1 MREILQTECE
11 KTGET
16 LKTPRVLGWTAP
28 ASPEVAQT
36 VLDATPGDID
46 GRSEWL
52 WLRLANGALM
62 LATFPRGDAYFATEA
77 DEARP

>member
-11 KTGET
+11 KTGDT
-16 LKTPRVLGWTAP
+16 LETPRVLGWTVPAAP
-28 ASPEVAQT
+28 EIASKVISADVGT
-36 VLDATPGDID
+36 GD

-52 WLRLANGALM
+52 WLRLANGDLM
-62 LATFPRGDAYFATEA
+62 LAIYPQGETYFATEA